1 MKQGF
6 VVAVVGATGAVGLE
20 LVRILEQRLFP
31 VGELRLFASDRSAGK
46 ITTFGATAPWRSANT
61 NHKTPHGPMKLRIR
75 KVEPECFL
83 GVDIAFFAA
92 GGSVSRAWAPVAVR
106 NGAVVIDKSSTFR
119 MDKTVPLV
127 VPEVNPDA
135 IAKHKG
141 IIASPNCSTI
151 PLVMVLKPLN
161 DYAKVKRVVVST
173 YQSVSGAGLKAVAEM
188 EEEAK
193 ALLAGRRYQRKIF
206 PHQIAFNVIPQIP
219 QSNAF
224 CPSGTS
230 FDGYTDEEVKM
241 IQETQK
247 ILGDSSIKVSPT
259 CVRVP
264 VYRGHAESVNIEFA
278 RPVSPAKA
286 RALLSKAPGIRV
298 VDDPAKQ
305 AYPMPVDVDGKDEVL
320 VGRIRVDR
328 TVKNGL
334 NLWLAGENLR
344 KGAALNAV
352 QIAERV
358 IQDYK

>member
-20 LVRILEQRLFP
+20 LIRILEQRLFP

-46 ITTFGATAPWRSANT
+46 VTTF
-61 NHKTPHGPMKLRIR
+61 KTPNGQIKLRIR

-83 GVDIAFFAA
+83 GVDIAFFCA
-92 GGSVSRAWAPVAVR
+92 GSSVSKEWAPVAAR
-106 NGAVVIDKSSTFR
+106 NGAVVIDKSAAFR
-119 MDKTVPLV
+119 MDKAVPLV
-127 VPEVNPDA
+127 VPEVNPGA
-135 IAKHKG
+135 IATHKG

-161 DYAKVKRVVVST
+161 DYARVKRVVVST

-188 EEEAK
+188 TDEAR
-193 ALLAGRRYQRKIF
+193 ALLSGRKYQRRIF

-224 CPSGTS
+224 CQ
-230 FDGYTDEEVKM
+230 DDYTDEEVKM

-247 ILGDSSIKVSPT
+247 IMGNSSIKVSPT

-264 VYRGHAESVNIEFA
+264 VNRGHAESVNIEFS
-278 RPVSPAKA
+278 RPISPAKV
-286 RALLSKAPGIRV
+286 RALLAKAPGIRV
-298 VDDPAKQ
+298 IDDPKHQ
-305 AYPMPVDVDGKDEVL
+305 SYPMPVDVAGKDDVL

-328 TVKNGL
+328 TVKNGI
-334 NLWLAGENLR
+334 NLWLCGENLR

-352 QIAERV
+352 QIAETV

>member
-20 LVRILEQRLFP
+20 LIRILEQRLFP

-46 ITTFGATAPWRSANT
+46 VTTF
-61 NHKTPHGPMKLRIR
+61 KTPHGPMKLRIR
-75 KVEPECFL
+75 KVELECFL
-83 GVDIAFFAA
+83 GVDIAFFCA
-92 GGSVSRAWAPVAVR
+92 GSSVSREWAPVAAR
-106 NGAVVIDKSSTFR
+106 NGAVVIDKSAAFR

-135 IAKHKG
+135 IARHKG

-188 EEEAK
+188 EAETK
-193 ALLAGRRYQRKIF
+193 LKLRNPQSTFRINRIF

-224 CPSGTS
+224 CA
-230 FDGYTDEEVKM
+230 DGYTDEEVKM
-241 IQETQK
+241 IQETRK
-247 ILGDSSIKVSPT
+247 IMGESSIKVSPT

-264 VYRGHAESVNIEFA
+264 VNRGHSESVNIEFA
-278 RPVSPAKA
+278 KPVSPAKA
-286 RALLSKAPGIRV
+286 RSLLAKAPGISV
-298 VDDPAKQ
+298 IDDPKHQ
-305 AYPMPVDVDGKDEVL
+305 LYPMPVDVTGKDEVL
-320 VGRIRVDR
+320 VGRIRYDR
-328 TVKNGL
+328 TVRHGI
-334 NLWLAGENLR
+334 NLWLCGENLR

-352 QIAERV
+352 HIAERV
-358 IQDYK
+358 IADYK